1 MKKKRG
7 YYISPMAPVLFALG
21 VVTGILLCLLFAP
34 PAAAA
39 EEEEAVAVQD
49 VPIESPAPVTI
60 LPEIPEEPEEP
71 KQPELESIGLFTMTA
86 YCACDVCCGRWAD
99 GITATGTEATEGRTI
114 AVDPGVIELGST
126 VYFEGMDGLVSG
138 YVAEDTGGAIK
149 GNRIDVFFDSHDAA
163 LQYGVRELEVFVVK

>member
-1 MKKKRG
+1 MTPYNKKRG
-7 YYISPMAPVLFALG
+7 YYISPMAPVLFVLG

-39 EEEEAVAVQD
+39 EEEVVAVQN
-49 VPIESPAPVTI
+49 VPIESPVPVI
-60 LPEIPEEPEEP
+60 VLPEEPEEP

-86 YCACDVCCGRWAD
+86 YCPCQSCCGRWAD

-149 GNRIDVFFDSHDAA
+149 GNRIDVFFDSHNAA